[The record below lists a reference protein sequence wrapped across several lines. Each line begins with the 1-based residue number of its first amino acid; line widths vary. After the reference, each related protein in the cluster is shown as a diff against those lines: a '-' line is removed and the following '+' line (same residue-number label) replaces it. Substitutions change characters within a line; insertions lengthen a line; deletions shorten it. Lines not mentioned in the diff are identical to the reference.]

1 MIMLAMLAMLAVSAL
16 LIGAAGCGGS
26 DDKTSQQETKTNP
39 AAEIPPPALRPAD
52 SAAFSEL
59 RRGSGVLRAAAIPVA
74 YGAATRIVV
83 APRLRAE
90 AVEVR
95 QTRPR
100 SPRLR
105 SLRARTLAALRLA
118 SSPGAVQD
126 GTAKQIARDSIKQ
139 ADRIDA
145 GLRRYAA
152 SNPAANDLQPGS
164 SG

>member
-1 MIMLAMLAMLAVSAL
+1 MIVLLVSAL
-16 LIGAAGCGGS
+16 LICAAGCGGS
-26 DDKTSQQETKTNP
+26 DDKTSEQKTHP

-52 SAAFSEL
+52 RAAFVEL
-59 RRGSGVLRAAAIPVA
+59 GRASGVLRAAAIPVA

-83 APRLRAE
+83 APRLRAA
-90 AVEVR
+90 AVDVR
-95 QTRPR
+95 KTRPR

-105 SLRARTLAALRLA
+105 RLRARTLAALRLA
-118 SSPGAVQD
+118 SSSGARQD

-139 ADRIDA
+139 AARIDA
-145 GLRRYAA
+145 GLRQYAA

>member
-26 DDKTSQQETKTNP
+26 DDNTSQQQKTNP

-90 AVEVR
+90 ALEVR
-95 QTRPR
+95 KTRPR

-105 SLRARTLAALRLA
+105 SLRARTLAALQLA

-145 GLRRYAA
+145 GLRQYAA